1 MQRFRRAGGFTLIEL
16 MVVVAIVAILAAIAI
31 PTFTGQVRKSRR
43 AEAMTT
49 LQDQQL
55 RLERWRVDHADF
67 STYTLPAGLD
77 TAYYTFTVTATA
89 ALPNSYTL
97 TGAPKL
103 DQAKDSC
110 GTLKIVNTVGTVSKT
125 AGASNCW

>member
-1 MQRFRRAGGFTLIEL
+1 MQRHRRAGGFTLIEL

-31 PTFTGQVRKSRR
+31 PTFSGQVRKSRR

-67 STYTLPAGLD
+67 SAYPLSAPN
-77 TAYYTFTVTATA
+77 TAYYNFTKTATT

-97 TGAPKL
+97 TARPQL
-103 DQAKDSC
+103 DQARDSC
-110 GTLKIVNTVGTVSKT
+110 GTLNIVNTVGTITKT
-125 AGASNCW
+125 AATSNCW